1 MFATVRENEYA
12 TRGKHRIFSPLLC
25 QLSYPAFAIAAR
37 PPVQVSELLTKAE
50 NVQRSTRRRSSRLA
64 RIRVAI
70 PLLYA
75 GGAGNGLAKSRYRQI
90 VAGVG

>member
-1 MFATVRENEYA
+1 
-12 TRGKHRIFSPLLC
+12 
-25 QLSYPAFAIAAR
+25 
-37 PPVQVSELLTKAE
+37 VQVSELLTKAE

-75 GGAGNGLAKSRYRQI
+75 GGAGNGLAKFRYRQI